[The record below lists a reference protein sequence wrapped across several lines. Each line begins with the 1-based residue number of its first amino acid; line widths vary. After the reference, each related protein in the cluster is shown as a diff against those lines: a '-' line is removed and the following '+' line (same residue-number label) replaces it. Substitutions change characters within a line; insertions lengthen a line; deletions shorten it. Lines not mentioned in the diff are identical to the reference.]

1 MSAGKTSLVLW
12 LIGPAFLGVAAY
24 LALASPPADIPI
36 GEMKIIARDAIRG
49 GAWREAKVDARGV
62 VAGSD
67 RPCSECHKLFTTP
80 PGENKALVQHKDIV
94 MNHGMN
100 TRCLNCHDG
109 DDRDK
114 LVLHDGTTVSYSD
127 TPRLCSQCHGTVYRD
142 WQLGTHGKTLGS
154 WDVKDEKHRRLTC
167 NECHEPHSPAYRPMQ
182 ALPAPT
188 TLRMGDQSL
197 PKQHH
202 GKESPLRRRSASP
215 HDAPAHEDAPKNNEP
230 AKHAPTEAPKEPAK
244 PAEKGGGQ

>member
-1 MSAGKTSLVLW
+1 MSGVGKTSLVLW

-24 LALASPPADIPI
+24 LALASPPAVIPI
-36 GEMKIIARDAIRG
+36 AEMKIIPHDAVRP
-49 GAWREAKVDARGV
+49 GAWRQAKVDAHGV

-80 PGENKALVQHKDIV
+80 PGENKALVQHKDVV

-114 LVLHDGTTVSYSD
+114 LVLHDGTTVSFAD

-154 WDVKDEKHRRLTC
+154 WDAKGGNQRRLTC
-167 NECHEPHSPAYRPMQ
+167 NECHEPHSPAYKPMKP
-182 ALPAPT
+182 LPAPT
-188 TLRMGDQSL
+188 TLRMGDQSE
-197 PKQHH
+197 PKEHH

-215 HDAPAHEDAPKNNEP
+215 HEGGPEHAEPAHNESS
-230 AKHAPTEAPKEPAK
+230 KEPGQ
-244 PAEKGGGQ
+244 PAEKGGGK

>member
-1 MSAGKTSLVLW
+1 MSGAGRTSLVLW

-24 LALASPPADIPI
+24 LALVAPPATIPI
-36 GEMKIIARDAIRG
+36 GEMKIIPSDAVKG
-49 GAWREAKVDARGV
+49 GAWRQAKVDARGV

-114 LVLHDGTTVSYSD
+114 LVLHDGTTVSFAD

-154 WDVKDEKHRRLTC
+154 WDAKNEKHRRLTC
-167 NECHEPHSPAYRPMQ
+167 NECHEPHSPAYKPMKP
-182 ALPAPT
+182 LPAPT
-188 TLRMGDQSL
+188 TLRMGDQSM
-197 PKQHH
+197 PKEHH

-215 HDAPAHEDAPKNNEP
+215 HEGGPEHGEP
-230 AKHAPTEAPKEPAK
+230 VEPSQDK
-244 PAEKGGGQ
+244 TPMEPGQPAEKGGGK

>member
-1 MSAGKTSLVLW
+1 MRRAARTSLVLW

-24 LALASPPADIPI
+24 LALASPPASIPI
-36 GEMKIIARDAIRG
+36 DQMKIIPRDAIKG
-49 GAWREAKVDARGV
+49 GAWRVAKVDAAGL

-109 DDRDK
+109 DDRDA
-114 LVLHDGTTVSYSD
+114 LVLHDGTRVAFTD

-154 WDVKDEKHRRLTC
+154 WDAKDEKHRRLTC
-167 NECHEPHSPAYRPMQ
+167 NECHEPHSPAYRPMPP
-182 ALPAPT
+182 LPGPG
-188 TLRMGDQSL
+188 TLRMGDQSR
-197 PKQHH
+197 PAEAH
-202 GKESPLRRRSASP
+202 GKRSPLRQWSTP
-215 HDAPAHEDAPKNNEP
+215 HTPAAPEQ
-230 AKHAPTEAPKEPAK
+230 
-244 PAEKGGGQ
+244 PAEKSTESGGGGAS

>member
-24 LALASPPADIPI
+24 LALASPPADIPV

-114 LVLHDGTTVSYSD
+114 LVLHDGRRWLFGGAAAVRAVPRHGV
-127 TPRLCSQCHGTVYRD
+127 PRLAARHARE
-142 WQLGTHGKTLGS
+142 
-154 WDVKDEKHRRLTC
+154 DVGLVGRRMEAPRLAC
-167 NECHEPHSPAYRPMQ
+167 NECHDPHAPASIRSWRRFPGRRRCGWARSRARSIIGERELAA
-182 ALPAPT
+182 ALAAADPRRSGRTPKAGLPPSRREAPAP
-188 TLRMGDQSL
+188 DS
-197 PKQHH
+197 
-202 GKESPLRRRSASP
+202 
-215 HDAPAHEDAPKNNEP
+215 
-230 AKHAPTEAPKEPAK
+230 AK
-244 PAEKGGGQ
+244 PAGRGAHEQSAYP

>member
-24 LALASPPADIPI
+24 LALASPPADIPV

-114 LVLHDGTTVSYSD
+114 LVLHDGATVDYSQ

-154 WDVKDEKHRRLTC
+154 WDRSDEKHRRLTC
-167 NECHEPHSPAYRPMQ
+167 NECHEPHAPAYQPMKP
-182 ALPAPT
+182 LPAPT
-188 TLRMGDQSL
+188 TLRMGDQST
-197 PKQHH
+197 PKSHH
-202 GKESPLRRRSASP
+202 GKESPLRRRSVTP
-215 HDAPAHEDAPKNNEP
+215 HE
-230 AKHAPTEAPKEPAK
+230 APTHEGAPGEAPEESAK
-244 PAEKGGGQ
+244 PAEKGGGK